1 MKKLILL
8 TVVLVFAAVKP
19 AHAQFVVVSWCSPN
33 LGDPTFC
40 FDVVGPVFSG
50 TANVFMGAICDNGNQ
65 PSVDAGVSAVG
76 CFLPVVLS
84 ADVRILRFIDTDDL
98 RAEAQAQNI
107 FGVYWAMFDENAC
120 NGFRDRF
127 VQPPAP
133 C

>member
-50 TANVFMGAICDNGNQ
+50 TANVSMGAICDNGKQ

-84 ADVRILRFIDTDDL
+84 ADTPLSRGERS
-98 RAEAQAQNI
+98 
-107 FGVYWAMFDENAC
+107 
-120 NGFRDRF
+120 
-127 VQPPAP
+127 PATKGSGQDVKSTKLAFYLV
-133 C
+133 CIIVCEIGL